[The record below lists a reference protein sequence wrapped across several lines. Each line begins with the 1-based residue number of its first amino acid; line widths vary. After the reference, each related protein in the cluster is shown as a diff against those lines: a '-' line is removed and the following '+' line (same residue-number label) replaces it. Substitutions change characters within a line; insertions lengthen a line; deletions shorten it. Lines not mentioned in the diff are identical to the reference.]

1 MENDALRAAISTAY
15 AKALEAASQ
24 GGGGGCCGGSGC
36 CGAGGGTLIE
46 LAGYGPEREQH
57 VQAAAT
63 SFGCGNPLAFSGVEP
78 GQTVLDLGS
87 GAGFDLLIA
96 ADRVGPT
103 GKVVGVDMT
112 EAMLAAA
119 RENIARAGLDSVIE
133 VRQGHIE
140 ALPVADASV
149 DWVISNCVINLSTDK
164 AAVFAE
170 IFRVLRPGGRIA
182 ISDIVAEDL
191 PPAVLASVAGHAACV
206 SGAISEAA
214 YLAGLAGAGLVDVAA
229 PERLVYSAEQL
240 RALFGEA
247 LSETLESLG
256 GVDFADV
263 VAGKVASLRFVGRKP
278 G

>member
-1 MENDALRAAISTAY
+1 MEINELRQAVSTAY
-15 AKALEAASQ
+15 AKALESAKS
-24 GGGGGCCGGSGC
+24 GGGGCCGGSGC
-36 CGAGGGTLIE
+36 CGAGGGAPID

-57 VQAAAT
+57 AQAAAT
-63 SFGCGNPLAFSGVEP
+63 SFGCGNPLAFSGVAP

-96 ADRVGPT
+96 AGKVGAT
-103 GKVVGVDMT
+103 GKVIGVDMT

-119 RENIARAGLDSVIE
+119 RDNIARAGLEAVVE
-133 VRQGHIE
+133 VRRGIIE

-149 DWVISNCVINLSTDK
+149 DWVISNCVINLSPDK

-170 IFRVLRPGGRIA
+170 IYRVLRPGGRIA
-182 ISDIVAEDL
+182 VSDIVAEDL
-191 PPAVLASVAGHAACV
+191 PPAVRESVAGHAACV

-214 YLAGLAGAGLVDVAA
+214 YLAGLAEAGLVEVAA

-240 RALFGEA
+240 RGLFGEA
-247 LSETLESLG
+247 LAEALEASDG
-256 GVDFADV
+256 GDFADA
-263 VAGKVASLRFVGRKP
+263 VAGKVASVRFVGRKP

>member
-1 MENDALRAAISTAY
+1 MEINELRQAVSTAY
-15 AKALEAASQ
+15 AKALESAKS
-24 GGGGGCCGGSGC
+24 GGGGCCGGSGC
-36 CGAGGGTLIE
+36 CGAGGGAPID

-57 VQAAAT
+57 AQAAAT
-63 SFGCGNPLAFSGVEP
+63 SFGCGNPLAFSGVAP

-96 ADRVGPT
+96 AGKVGAT
-103 GKVVGVDMT
+103 GKVIGVDMT

-119 RENIARAGLDSVIE
+119 RDNIARAGLEAVVE
-133 VRQGHIE
+133 VRRGIIE

-149 DWVISNCVINLSTDK
+149 DWVISNCVINLSPDK

-170 IFRVLRPGGRIA
+170 IYRVLRPGGRIA
-182 ISDIVAEDL
+182 VSDIVAEDL
-191 PPAVLASVAGHAACV
+191 PPAVRESVAGHAACV

-214 YLAGLAGAGLVDVAA
+214 YLAGLAEAGLVEVAA

-240 RALFGEA
+240 RGLFGEA
-247 LSETLESLG
+247 LGEALEASDG
-256 GVDFADV
+256 GDFADA
-263 VAGKVASLRFVGRKP
+263 VAGKVASVRFVGRKP

>member
-1 MENDALRAAISTAY
+1 MEDNELRQAISTAY
-15 AKALEAASQ
+15 AKALEAARQ
-24 GGGGGCCGGSGC
+24 GGGGGCCGGTGC

-46 LAGYGPEREQH
+46 LAGYGPERTQH
-57 VQAAAT
+57 AAVAAT
-63 SFGCGNPLAFSGVEP
+63 SFGCGNPLAFSGVAP

-96 ADRVGPT
+96 AGTVGPT
-103 GKVVGVDMT
+103 GKVIGVDMT

-119 RENIARAGLDSVIE
+119 RDNIARAGLESVIE

-140 ALPVADASV
+140 ALPVAEASV

-164 AAVFAE
+164 PAVFAE
-170 IFRVLRPGGRIA
+170 IARVLRPGGRIA

-191 PPAVLASVAGHAACV
+191 PPAVVASVAGHAACV
-206 SGAISEAA
+206 SGAIAEAA

-229 PERLVYSAEQL
+229 AERLIYSAGQL

-247 LSETLESLG
+247 LGEDLAE
-256 GVDFADV
+256 A
-263 VAGKVASLRFVGRKP
+263 VAGKVASVRFVGRKP
-278 G
+278 E

>member
-1 MENDALRAAISTAY
+1 MNCDKPFPQPMPRRWKPRAWAA
-15 AKALEAASQ
+15 EAVAV
-24 GGGGGCCGGSGC
+24 
-36 CGAGGGTLIE
+36 AGPAAAAQAGGTLTE
-46 LAGYGPEREQH
+46 LAGYGPERDQH
-57 VQAAAT
+57 AQAAAT
-63 SFGCGNPLAFSGVEP
+63 SFGCGNPLAFSGVKP

-96 ADRVGPT
+96 AAKVGPN
-103 GKVVGVDMT
+103 GKVIGVDMT

-119 RENIARAGLDSVIE
+119 RDNIARAGLEAVIE

-164 AAVFAE
+164 PAVFAE
-170 IFRVLRPGGRIA
+170 IARVLRPGGRIA
-182 ISDIVAEDL
+182 IADIVAEDL

-214 YLAGLAGAGLVDVAA
+214 YLAGLAAAGLVDVAV
-229 PERLVYSAEQL
+229 PERLVYSADQL
-240 RALFGEA
+240 KALSGEA
-247 LSETLESLG
+247 LAEALEPSG